1 MKPFFMSSPLVAA
14 VDLCLSTYL
23 AKEEQNFADFECKGD
38 MTHSQMFQKLESGG
52 GPIFKVVLEC

>member
-38 MTHSQMFQKLESGG
+38 IPLLYRKILTVKND
-52 GPIFKVVLEC
+52 IFGIYFTFY